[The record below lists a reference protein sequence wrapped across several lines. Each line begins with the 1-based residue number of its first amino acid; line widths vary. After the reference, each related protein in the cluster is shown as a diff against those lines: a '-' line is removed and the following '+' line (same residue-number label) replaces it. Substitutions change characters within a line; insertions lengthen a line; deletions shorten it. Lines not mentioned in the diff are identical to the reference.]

1 MLHAACLQS
10 LFACGKR
17 CLDQGDSW
25 ARVTCAIGIKIP
37 VDLTSAFALHINILI
52 IDKSMIRREWKGT
65 INGKGQRNGE
75 EGRTA
80 KQKYCLWTS
89 LEAQVAHR
97 ILYLSQARVHAWAEI
112 SIASRRRLLRPP
124 CAPQTALHPYPCRGQ
139 FVPSSGERG
148 ALIRSNS
155 FSPEVHIRVENG
167 GGKTGK
173 EQGVGQRRKRAEE
186 RKATCLK
193 KVK

>member
-1 MLHAACLQS
+1 MLRTACLQS

-17 CLDQGDSW
+17 CLDQGDSRG
-25 ARVTCAIGIKIP
+25 RVTCAIGIKIP
-37 VDLTSAFALHINILI
+37 VDLTSASALHINILI

-80 KQKYCLWTS
+80 KQKYCLWTL
-89 LEAQVAHR
+89 LEAQVVR
-97 ILYLSQARVHAWAEI
+97 TVLYLSRACVRAWAEI
-112 SIASRRRLLRPP
+112 SITSRRRLLRPP
-124 CAPQTALHPYPCRGQ
+124 CAPQTTLHPYPCRGQ

-148 ALIRSNS
+148 APIRSNP
-155 FSPEVHIRVENG
+155 FSPEVRIRVENG
-167 GGKTGK
+167 WGKTGK
-173 EQGVGQRRKRAEE
+173 EQGVGQRRKRPEE